1 MYDTQIFLDFEMNP
15 IPRQYKEARAMARA
29 EIVEIGAVKLNAD
42 YELVDR
48 FACYVRPAY
57 NTITPRITEITG
69 ITQDKVENAQP
80 FGPAMEAFGAWIGE
94 GKSRIYSWSRTD
106 QYQLYDESW
115 LKEYELPWQL
125 NQRWIDFQAVYTRL
139 IGLSRSNP
147 LSLQNALGAAEYQ
160 FAGAAHRAVYDA
172 ENSASLLQLVKA
184 GRLAEQAKVV
194 MDLMHPK
201 KHGGFSLGDA
211 CADQLKA
218 FLARQEQD

>member
-1 MYDTQIFLDFEMNP
+1 MYDTHIFLDFEMNP

-48 FACYVRPAY
+48 FACYVRPEY

-115 LKEYELPWQL
+115 LKEYELPCSSTSGGSTFRRSIPGSSACPAPIRCPCKTPWARRNINL
-125 NQRWIDFQAVYTRL
+125 PGRPTGRCTTRK
-139 IGLSRSNP
+139 IPPPSS
-147 LSLQNALGAAEYQ
+147 SW
-160 FAGAAHRAVYDA
+160 
-172 ENSASLLQLVKA
+172 
-184 GRLAEQAKVV
+184 
-194 MDLMHPK
+194 
-201 KHGGFSLGDA
+201 
-211 CADQLKA
+211 
-218 FLARQEQD
+218 